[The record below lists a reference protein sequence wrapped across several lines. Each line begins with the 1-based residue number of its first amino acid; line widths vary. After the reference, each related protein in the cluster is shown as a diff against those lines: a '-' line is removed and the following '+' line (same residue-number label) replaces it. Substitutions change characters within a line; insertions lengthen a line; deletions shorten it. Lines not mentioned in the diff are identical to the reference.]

1 MRRFLSS
8 ACFTF
13 GSIWAAAGILKAVFG
28 VRLTL
33 PLLPPLGLEHVAVIP
48 SLVTGLVLFAIGAVL
63 GRAATTRDGLKLD
76 DASLEPAAVLAEPLP
91 LVATPVRP
99 SARQP
104 NER

>member
-13 GSIWAAAGILKAVFG
+13 GSIWAAAGILKLVFG

-33 PLLPPLGLEHVAVIP
+33 PLLPPLGLEQVAVIP
-48 SLVTGLVLFAIGAVL
+48 SLVTGLVLFATGAVL
-63 GRAATTRDGLKLD
+63 GRAASALDGRQLD
-76 DASLEPAAVLAEPLP
+76 VSLEPAALLGEQLP

-99 SARQP
+99 STRQP

>member
-33 PLLPPLGLEHVAVIP
+33 PLLPPLGLEQVAVIP
-48 SLVTGLVLFAIGAVL
+48 SLVIGLVLFAAGAVL
-63 GRAATTRDGLKLD
+63 GRAASTRDARKL
-76 DASLEPAAVLAEPLP
+76 DASLEPAAVLGDPLP
-91 LVATPVRP
+91 LVATPVRA
-99 SARQP
+99 SMRQP
-104 NER
+104 NEQ